1 VGSVE
6 HESPINGQATDEGAI
21 KDTTKTAVALGVLAI
36 LLVSIA
42 GCTSTTNQLTSGQ
55 ALQVRDYA
63 DAFHNRVEAHL
74 GPKET
79 ITTRNDTSNGTN
91 AMRLQWTVDNSTRN
105 TSNLFGQNGTT
116 TSYSVNIQQFSSKEE
131 ATTFY
136 NDVRVGYTTVSN
148 ASTPIKPEDN
158 IYKQVTGHDPSVT
171 NAAWKLDSVTPVTVQ
186 FSFIVQQD
194 EFVTWGSAS
203 VLTK

>member
-1 VGSVE
+1 MR
-6 HESPINGQATDEGAI
+6 GAI
-21 KDTTKTAVALGVLAI
+21 KDTMKTAVALGVLAI

-63 DAFHNRVEAHL
+63 DAFHKRIEAHL

-79 ITTRNDTSNGTN
+79 ITTWNDTSNGTN
-91 AMRLQWTVDNSTRN
+91 AMRLQWTVDNSTQN

-158 IYKQVTGHDPSVT
+158 IYKQVTGRDPSVT
-171 NAAWKLDSVTPVTVQ
+171 NAAWKLDSVTPVTAQ